1 LGQSGRVVGQKIGIV
16 NRQTQYE
23 PALDGVR
30 GVAVLSVLVFHA
42 LPTIISGGFL
52 GVDIFFALSGYLI
65 TGLLL
70 SEYEKKGSID
80 VKQFFA
86 KRWFRLM
93 PALLAVL
100 LVYGIALWLF
110 SPTAT
115 LKNQGVD
122 ILAALFYATN
132 WVRVSTLNA
141 PTDLG
146 HTWSLAVE
154 AQFYLVW
161 PFLLWELLRTLGI
174 GFRLLLV
181 IVAMA
186 LLSAGVR
193 WLLLSQGADVSR
205 VYNGS
210 DVRAETLMWGAALA
224 AWLKLR
230 PVGRPSGE
238 GSRVLGGVA
247 WLAVVG
253 IFVLIVQAQWLSSL
267 YYQFGITIISW
278 LTIFLIWYLHWE
290 EKSYLRKLF
299 EQQWLVWV
307 GSVSYGLYLWH
318 FPVYQVLQFWGLADG
333 YLLGVGLTVSIALA
347 ALSFYQMERPLIR
360 WYRSRIQ

>member
-1 LGQSGRVVGQKIGIV
+1 M

-42 LPTIISGGFL
+42 LPTIVSGGFL

-80 VKQFFA
+80 IKQFFA

-122 ILAALFYATN
+122 ILTALFYATN

-161 PFLLWELLRTLGI
+161 PFLLWALLRTLGI

-193 WLLLSQGADVSR
+193 WLLVSQGADVSR

-224 AWLKLR
+224 VWIKLR
-230 PVGRPSGE
+230 STNLSGREALVSGE
-238 GSRVLGGVA
+238 IAWVALSGVF
-247 WLAVVG
+247 L
-253 IFVLIVQAQWLSSL
+253 LIVQAQWLSTL
-267 YYQFGITIISW
+267 YYLFGMTSIALLTII
-278 LTIFLIWYLHWE
+278 LIGYLYSIE
-290 EKSYLRKLF
+290 QSYLKRVF
-299 EQQWLVWV
+299 EQPWLVWV

-318 FPVYQVLQFWGLADG
+318 FPVYQMLLSWGFADG

>member
-1 LGQSGRVVGQKIGIV
+1 M

-23 PALDGVR
+23 PALDGMR

-42 LPTIISGGFL
+42 LPTIVSGGFL

-122 ILAALFYATN
+122 ILTALFYVTN
-132 WVRVSTLNA
+132 WVRVFTLNA

-161 PFLLWELLRTLGI
+161 PFLLWGLLRTLGI
-174 GFRLLLV
+174 GFRLLFV

-224 AWLKLR
+224 VWTKLR
-230 PVGRPSGE
+230 STNLSGREALVSG
-238 GSRVLGGVA
+238 GIAWVALSGVF
-247 WLAVVG
+247 L
-253 IFVLIVQAQWLSSL
+253 LIVQAQWLSTL
-267 YYQFGITIISW
+267 Y
-278 LTIFLIWYLHWE
+278 
-290 EKSYLRKLF
+290 
-299 EQQWLVWV
+299 
-307 GSVSYGLYLWH
+307 
-318 FPVYQVLQFWGLADG
+318 
-333 YLLGVGLTVSIALA
+333 
-347 ALSFYQMERPLIR
+347 
-360 WYRSRIQ
+360 